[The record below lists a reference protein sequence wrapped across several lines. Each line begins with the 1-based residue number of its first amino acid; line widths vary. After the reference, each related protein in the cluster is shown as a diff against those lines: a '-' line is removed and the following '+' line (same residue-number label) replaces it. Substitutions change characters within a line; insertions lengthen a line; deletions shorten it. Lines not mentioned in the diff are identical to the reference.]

1 MKLITEEIQKVE
13 ILKEANKQGGKDY
26 FIKGIFMQS
35 EAQNKNGR
43 IYPEHVL
50 IKEVQRFNEEIIKTG
65 RAMGELGHP
74 EGPTINLERVSHVI
88 RELKQDGS
96 NFIGK
101 AKILENTPYGKIA
114 RALLD
119 EGVTLGVSSRGM
131 GSLVPRR
138 DGVAEVQEDFY
149 LCTVDIVADPSAP
162 EAFVNGVMEG
172 REWVWN
178 NGLITEMSIEA
189 YKKQIQATKKK
200 ELEEV
205 TLKIFS
211 DFMKNLSKK

>member
-1 MKLITEEIQKVE
+1 MKLITEEINTVE
-13 ILKEANKQGGKDY
+13 ILTEDNKKGGKDY
-26 FIKGIFMQS
+26 FIKGIFMQA

-43 IYPEHVL
+43 IYPQHIL
-50 IKEVQRFNEEIIKTG
+50 SNEVRRYNEEIVKTG

-74 EGPTINLERVSHVI
+74 EGPTINLERVSHI
-88 RELKQDGS
+88 IKELKEDGA

-101 AKILENTPYGKIA
+101 AKILENTPYGKIT

-131 GSLVPRR
+131 GSLLPRR
-138 DGVAEVQEDFY
+138 DGVQEVQEDFL

-172 REWVWN
+172 KEWVWN
-178 NGLITEMSIEA
+178 NGIITEMTIDA
-189 YKKQIQATKKK
+189 YKKSIQAARTKQ
-200 ELEEV
+200 LEETQV
-205 TLKIFS
+205 KAFTDFLK
-211 DFMKNLSKK
+211 KLTR